1 MSSKVEAFCFHQL
14 GFDHLWCDEQ
24 QERKRVCVCVCMCA
38 CACPGVCG
46 WAWDREKDYSKIH
59 VTKAQPNIL
68 SNASNQLKHRTS
80 LQQTQSNPSVYQCLA
95 YSLCWE
101 NGFGVSD
108 IKSNQCQVGAEGSA
122 TSATCRLISRVDLF
136 ISRWQPRDLV
146 SSFSSRGIHFA
157 PSITFHIFI
166 SML

>member
-1 MSSKVEAFCFHQL
+1 MSSKVEVFCFHQL

-24 QERKRVCVCVCMCA
+24 QERKRACVCGCGRVQVCVC
-38 CACPGVCG
+38 
-46 WAWDREKDYSKIH
+46 AWDSEKDYSKIH
-59 VTKAQPNIL
+59 VTKAQPTIL
-68 SNASNQLKHRTS
+68 SNASNQLKNRTS
-80 LQQTQSNPSVYQCLA
+80 LQQRQSNPSVYQCLA

-101 NGFGVSD
+101 NGFGFSD
-108 IKSNQCQVGAEGSA
+108 IKSNQCLVGAEGSA